1 MSKHKTFTSL
11 AGLVM
16 LALLASACAPAATP
30 TPVVVEKEKPVE
42 VTKVVEKPVEVT
54 KQVVVTATPAPPGPV
69 TITFWHAYNPVET
82 QTLVEKVIPAFE
94 KQFPNIKVE
103 QQAVPYD
110 EFHKKLLTAI
120 AGGTAPDVIR
130 SDIIWVPEFAE
141 MGALVALDELMPD
154 FATLK
159 AKVFAG
165 PLSTNFWKGHY
176 YGLPLDTNTRALMW
190 NKEMYDAA
198 GVSAPPKTM
207 DEFLDMCQKIKAL
220 GKDKY
225 CFADGGTYAWAVN
238 PWIWSFG
245 GDITDP
251 AITKATGYLNGPDTV
266 AAYEFLLNLY
276 KNGYLSPSILGGG
289 VGTSDGYA
297 KDMYANLLE
306 GPWMPAI
313 FREQYPQKTI
323 HWALMPAGKG
333 GSISVVGGEDIVMFQ
348 QSKNKEAAAEF
359 IRFMLSPETQFTM
372 ATVGQVPVRT
382 DVVDQATKEQPYFA
396 IFFEQLKT
404 AKARTPHPAWPKME
418 DILTSAGQAILR
430 GEKTPQAALDE
441 AAQKIDAI
449 LGAK

>member
-1 MSKHKTFTSL
+1 
-11 AGLVM
+11 
-16 LALLASACAPAATP
+16 
-30 TPVVVEKEKPVE
+30 
-42 VTKVVEKPVEVT
+42 
-54 KQVVVTATPAPPGPV
+54 
-69 TITFWHAYNPVET
+69 
-82 QTLVEKVIPAFE
+82 
-94 KQFPNIKVE
+94 
-103 QQAVPYD
+103 
-110 EFHKKLLTAI
+110 
-120 AGGTAPDVIR
+120 
-130 SDIIWVPEFAE
+130 
-141 MGALVALDELMPD
+141 
-154 FATLK
+154 
-159 AKVFAG
+159 VFAG

-359 IRFMLSPETQFTM
+359 IRFMLSPETQLTM